1 MTSESIKQIIRI
13 LDRTEGLCQEEFDK
27 YKEGLEEV
35 DKKINK
41 PIDNKIWKPKGNLD
55 RILSGRRSAM
65 ISYEK
70 FLRKEFPSAKSKQ
83 SKRK

>member
-1 MTSESIKQIIRI
+1 QIIRI

-41 PIDNKIWKPKGNLD
+41 PIDNKI
-55 RILSGRRSAM
+55 
-65 ISYEK
+65 
-70 FLRKEFPSAKSKQ
+70 
-83 SKRK
+83 